1 MRLQTEEETE
11 TGGTEV
17 VFEQVCF
24 KGSFEMPG
32 GCGDVIQRTTQWN
45 KNNVTHFR

>member
-24 KGSFEMPG
+24 KGSFNARW
-32 GCGDVIQRTTQWN
+32 VR
-45 KNNVTHFR
+45 